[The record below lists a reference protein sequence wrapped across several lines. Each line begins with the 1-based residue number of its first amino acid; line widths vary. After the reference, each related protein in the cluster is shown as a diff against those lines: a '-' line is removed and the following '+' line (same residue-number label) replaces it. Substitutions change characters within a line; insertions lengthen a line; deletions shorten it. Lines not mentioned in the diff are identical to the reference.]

1 MLSSPPPPVP
11 PPHRTARDDE
21 RDQTQYSLDLDALNL
36 DDEPS
41 ALDSPSVH
49 HLVDK
54 IHSDD
59 IDGPTDFTVNL
70 AKYFKG
76 TPRKQ
81 PLPAWEEQQDLFDET
96 TPDFLTNSSPNQ
108 SPRLNRSTQSEP
120 GADDTTPRPDQRDF
134 EQAKKNMLQPTVED
148 YYSELTP
155 GRPASINL
163 TPDPA
168 QRRSYSTSR
177 LRESQNQRPS
187 SPPTISSMRSPMPHF
202 DSTPNQ
208 KPHSLYQELQKL
220 RALNESLQTQLD
232 TERASRQYRTSDR
245 SQSRDRSGDT
255 NELEALRNELTRMRD
270 ESRNYQKRMQDL
282 QADLEESKVNEKDAV
297 KLADDRAKELD
308 QMHDSEDAEI
318 HNLQIQ
324 LGQARDAERQTLNS
338 LDKIKDELK
347 VKDNLLADIRSQL
360 KQSQDNLRETENDMQ
375 DLKTWNEGQH
385 KAKSDELERVHQQL
399 SDARR
404 EIQQA
409 KDDQEEDV
417 AVNRTKVDMDDEPPT
432 SEKQKELERQIA
444 SLQNQLEDMSKE
456 IETKDKIIADL
467 KSQIKD
473 DLTSDNLRKQ
483 LQQAQDALAAKEKA
497 VQAAHEDAD
506 TKAAEMTRGL
516 AQQLQQANQRLAAYE
531 TEKDHAKSNT
541 TLEQLEAQLQKARD
555 ELSSALQ
562 QHASDKNAW
571 SRADSDAQQ
580 SQADVYDQLKKEQER
595 YRKAS
600 EEVSSLREELDM
612 LRHFDRMEDKA
623 PSSSHESSP
632 QYLADS
638 LRKDLQAL
646 KSQLESQQKE
656 HHDEIERLRES
667 WTLPSLPSDS
677 DSAALQI
684 LRAEHRRTIDLIEE
698 GMASLR
704 TSRDTLSLRIN
715 DLETNLS
722 TTQSEL
728 QTTANS
734 LTLAEADLAARTAEL
749 QTLTVASSTTAQ
761 TLQATTT
768 ELEATKTELADLHA
782 LNLDFDT
789 KLSSTLKKRE
799 DSWRNKFKALKEE
812 IAAQKQRIEVL
823 EDERKGMVKA
833 LMGFWGREEFGGE
846 DGFEGVDGD
855 GERSQKFRYRYA
867 RA

>member
-36 DDEPS
+36 DDETS

-49 HLVDK
+49 RIVDK

-70 AKYFKG
+70 AKYFRG

-108 SPRLNRSTQSEP
+108 SPILNRSTQSEP
-120 GADDTTPRPDQRDF
+120 GADDTTPRPDQGDF

-232 TERASRQYRTSDR
+232 TERASRQYQTSDR

-612 LRHFDRMEDKA
+612 LRHFDRMEDKV

-667 WTLPSLPSDS
+667 WTLPSHPSNS

-799 DSWRNKFKALKEE
+799 DSWRNKVKALKEE

>member
-1 MLSSPPPPVP
+1 
-11 PPHRTARDDE
+11 
-21 RDQTQYSLDLDALNL
+21 
-36 DDEPS
+36 
-41 ALDSPSVH
+41 
-49 HLVDK
+49 
-54 IHSDD
+54 
-59 IDGPTDFTVNL
+59 
-70 AKYFKG
+70 
-76 TPRKQ
+76 
-81 PLPAWEEQQDLFDET
+81 
-96 TPDFLTNSSPNQ
+96 
-108 SPRLNRSTQSEP
+108 
-120 GADDTTPRPDQRDF
+120 
-134 EQAKKNMLQPTVED
+134 
-148 YYSELTP
+148 
-155 GRPASINL
+155 
-163 TPDPA
+163 
-168 QRRSYSTSR
+168 
-177 LRESQNQRPS
+177 
-187 SPPTISSMRSPMPHF
+187 
-202 DSTPNQ
+202 
-208 KPHSLYQELQKL
+208 
-220 RALNESLQTQLD
+220 
-232 TERASRQYRTSDR
+232 
-245 SQSRDRSGDT
+245 
-255 NELEALRNELTRMRD
+255 
-270 ESRNYQKRMQDL
+270 
-282 QADLEESKVNEKDAV
+282 ADLEESKVNEKDAV

>member
-1 MLSSPPPPVP
+1 
-11 PPHRTARDDE
+11 
-21 RDQTQYSLDLDALNL
+21 
-36 DDEPS
+36 
-41 ALDSPSVH
+41 
-49 HLVDK
+49 
-54 IHSDD
+54 
-59 IDGPTDFTVNL
+59 
-70 AKYFKG
+70 
-76 TPRKQ
+76 
-81 PLPAWEEQQDLFDET
+81 

-108 SPRLNRSTQSEP
+108 SPILNRSTQSEP
-120 GADDTTPRPDQRDF
+120 GADDTTPRPDQGDF

-232 TERASRQYRTSDR
+232 TERASRQYQTSDR

-612 LRHFDRMEDKA
+612 LRHFDRMEDKV

-667 WTLPSLPSDS
+667 WTLPSHPSNS

-799 DSWRNKFKALKEE
+799 DSWRNKVKALKEE